1 MCISN
6 QHRQRWRQN
15 AWKSWLDRLGGI
27 LLHPG
32 AWTETVNQNPLPSCA
47 ASDSSRLSG
56 DGFCPQLS
64 QNPARHS
71 WDVGRKMEL
80 DDLSEKKLGQ
90 LMTMAAERGTRRGQ
104 DIQDALA
111 ELLARRQ
118 VGEKLLAYLDEETT
132 KCSNSMLRSAISFWA
147 NHIRRVKDL

>member
-1 MCISN
+1 
-6 QHRQRWRQN
+6 
-15 AWKSWLDRLGGI
+15 
-27 LLHPG
+27 
-32 AWTETVNQNPLPSCA
+32 
-47 ASDSSRLSG
+47 
-56 DGFCPQLS
+56 
-64 QNPARHS
+64 
-71 WDVGRKMEL
+71 MEL